1 MCACAPVQAVEK
13 LIEAVP
19 AFRAGV
25 TGEIEA
31 ELGIGPGDGAFAHAA
46 KKSPPVFRPRV
57 SGDDGEPSAEF
68 GNPDLRRRSLWDGTL
83 GKGTAYIPD
92 RIPLRGGTGRTG
104 SGHGLRHR
112 ERDRHSLQKGVP
124 AARRHQEPG
133 ANGVTRSKDMSR
145 DPRRRRPCCAS
156 PRFHRLR
163 PGRQRPWNWSRRR
176 NPNPSGPRYWRR

>member
-68 GNPDLRRRSLWDGTL
+68 GNPDLRRRSLWGGAL
-83 GKGTAYIPD
+83 GNGTACIPD
-92 RIPLRGGTGRTG
+92 RRPLRGGTGRTG
-104 SGHGLRHR
+104 SGHGLRHQGQGS
-112 ERDRHSLQKGVP
+112 RHILIRKDVPDAGSLKNLG
-124 AARRHQEPG
+124 
-133 ANGVTRSKDMSR
+133 
-145 DPRRRRPCCAS
+145 
-156 PRFHRLR
+156 
-163 PGRQRPWNWSRRR
+163 
-176 NPNPSGPRYWRR
+176 